1 MPYVVP
7 KNFVILDRNQK
18 LKAIMYEKSEQ
29 FKAQAQQIID
39 WIANYFD
46 NIEDY
51 PVKSQV
57 SPGEIKQQ
65 LPDKAPDSPEDL
77 EQIMEDLDKVI
88 LPGITHWQ
96 SPKFFA
102 YFPANSS
109 LPSLFAEM
117 LTAAM
122 GVQGMKWETSP
133 AAAEL
138 EEQVMNWLKQETG
151 LQENFHGVIQD
162 SASTA
167 TLVSLLT
174 AREKYTDFRINEQG
188 FYDQPVFRVYCSE
201 ETHSSIER
209 AVKVAGFGREN
220 LVKVPVDGENRMD
233 VVELEGAIQK
243 DIQSGYKPLAVIAT
257 LGTTG
262 TTSIDPLGGIADI
275 KERYDLWLHVD
286 AAYAGNVL
294 LLDDYQWMIIGID
307 KVDTFVFNPHKWLFT
322 NFDCSA
328 YFVKDKEA
336 LTDTFQIVPEYL
348 KTKADDQ
355 VNNYSDWTIPLGRRF
370 RALKLWFVLR
380 YYGMDHIRDKL
391 QYHIELAEEFKRWV
405 ETHPDFE
412 LLAPVTMN
420 LVCFRYHPSG
430 VEDEERLN
438 HLNEQLLHKV
448 NQTGKMYFT
457 HTKVHGKYTLR
468 MVIGQT
474 DVDQRHVEEAWETIG
489 EVVQNME

>member
-1 MPYVVP
+1 MDKKSGEF
-7 KNFVILDRNQK
+7 KN
-18 LKAIMYEKSEQ
+18 
-29 FKAQAQQIID
+29 QAHQIID
-39 WIANYFD
+39 WIANYFERL
-46 NIEDY
+46 EDL

-57 SPGEIKQQ
+57 QPGEIYDQ
-65 LPDKAPDSPEDL
+65 LPEKPPEMSESL
-77 EQIMEDLDKVI
+77 EQIMEDLNKII

-138 EEQVMNWLKQETG
+138 EEKVMNWLKSEIQLPEH
-151 LQENFHGVIQD
+151 FHGVIQD

-174 AREKYTDFRINEQG
+174 AREKYSDYSINEQG
-188 FYDQPVFRVYCSE
+188 FYNQPTFRIYCSS

-209 AVKVAGFGREN
+209 AVKVAGFGKEN
-220 LVKVPVDGENRMD
+220 LVKVPVDSENKID
-233 VVELEGAIQK
+233 TIELEGAIHK
-243 DIQSGYKPLAVIAT
+243 DLQTGYKPLAVIAT

-262 TTSIDPLGGIADI
+262 TTAVDPLMAIADI
-275 KERYDLWLHVD
+275 KNRYDLWLHVD
-286 AAYAGNVL
+286 AAYAGTAL
-294 LLDDYQWMIIGID
+294 LLEEYQWMIYGIEQ
-307 KVDTFVFNPHKWLFT
+307 VDTFVFNPHKWLFT

-328 YFVKDKEA
+328 YYVKDKEA
-336 LTDTFQIVPEYL
+336 LTNTFQIVPEYL
-348 KTKADDQ
+348 KTQADGQ

-380 YYGMDHIRDKL
+380 YYGMNQIREKL
-391 QYHIELAEEFKRWV
+391 RYHLELASEFKQWV
-405 ETHPDFE
+405 EEATDFE

-420 LVCFRYHPSG
+420 VVSFRYHPSNIN
-430 VEDEERLN
+430 DEEKLN
-438 HLNEQLLHKV
+438 ALNEKLLQRINK
-448 NQTGKMYFT
+448 TGKMYFT
-457 HTKVHGKYTLR
+457 HTKVNGKYTLR

-474 DVDQRHVEEAWETIG
+474 DVERRHIEEAWDVINEELTKL
-489 EVVQNME
+489 